1 MKRISTDAE
10 YLTDGTVTVDADG
23 IPITISGKADQ
34 SVITR
39 ATHEVGRADA
49 VRANRLVKLDENGD
63 LFIATNSI
71 IKDSDPVNKVY
82 VDRVVP
88 IPAFAGTGSPEGRVT
103 APVGTIYT
111 DTAATNGAIRWV
123 KSSGTGTTGWRVEY
137 GDTGWRVLTLDIMP
151 SGGIQIRRINSTVH
165 VFAGSGTYRT
175 FNLSST
181 SSVSELGVIPVGF
194 RSDVRVNLIPVIL
207 NNPKTSVGAL
217 EVLNSGNVYT
227 HMSSGYTSTETA
239 LQSITTHWATE
250 QAWPTTL
257 PGTPA

>member
-34 SVITR
+34 SVITG

-49 VRANRLVKLDENGD
+49 VSANRLVKLDKNGD

-82 VDRVVP
+82 VDRLVP

-111 DTAATNGAIRWV
+111 DTAATNGAIRWI
-123 KSSGTGTTGWRVEY
+123 KTSGTGNTGWRVEY
-137 GDTGWRVLTLDIMP
+137 GDTGWRSSDANFLATGSIM
-151 SGGIQIRRINSTVH
+151 IRRINNDVYLKIGTGQFGLFTFRETSPAAEIILPLH
-165 VFAGSGTYRT
+165 FRPSGNE
-175 FNLSST
+175 FM
-181 SSVSELGVIPVGF
+181 
-194 RSDVRVNLIPVIL
+194 DVRYDNTKAV
-207 NNPKTSVGAL
+207 VGTVSIQSNGWFSPRMDA
-217 EVLNSGNVYT
+217 
-227 HMSSGYTSTETA
+227 GYTDTSRN
-239 LQSITTHWATE
+239 LQTSAIVYPTE
-250 QAWPTTL
+250 QAWPSTL

>member
-34 SVITR
+34 SVITG

-49 VRANRLVKLDENGD
+49 VRANRLVKLDKNGD

-88 IPAFAGTGSPEGRVT
+88 IPAFAGRGSPEGRVT

-111 DTAATNGAIRWV
+111 DTAATNGAIRWI
-123 KSSGTGTTGWRVEY
+123 KSSGTGATGWRVEY
-137 GDTGWRVLTLDIMP
+137 GDTGWRNVRSAISPAPTTGVFNVIRNTASVTLHFDVLPIDGTSSFAQFPFLLP
-151 SGGIQIRRINSTVH
+151 AGFRPLTTVH
-165 VFAGSGTYRT
+165 MPASPLGSGDAVGPIRVQSNGTVTIYGA
-175 FNLSST
+175 S
-181 SSVSELGVIPVGF
+181 GKKQVIGLVAFPAE
-194 RSDVRVNLIPVIL
+194 
-207 NNPKTSVGAL
+207 KT
-217 EVLNSGNVYT
+217 
-227 HMSSGYTSTETA
+227 
-239 LQSITTHWATE
+239 
-250 QAWPTTL
+250 WPTSL
-257 PGTPA
+257 PGTPL